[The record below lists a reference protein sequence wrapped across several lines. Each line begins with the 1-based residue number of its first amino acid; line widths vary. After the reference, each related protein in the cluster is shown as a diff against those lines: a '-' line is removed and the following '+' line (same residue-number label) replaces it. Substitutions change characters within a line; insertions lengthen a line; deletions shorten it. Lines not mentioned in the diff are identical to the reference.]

1 MTIRSVTSSRMTD
14 RVGFL
19 IVGTP
24 RSGTTL
30 VQRLVSELR
39 GVRVPPETHFFPMFG
54 RDLVRRREF
63 PLDREALEEEV
74 QRFLDLKTSRGMDL
88 SAVDVADALG
98 GRCRSALELFVEIV
112 CQLAGEGEV
121 IGEKTPNHLLWWKPL
136 TNALS
141 HLRIIA
147 VVRDPRAVVNS
158 YAAAP
163 FGMDSP
169 VALAESWVSDQ
180 RLVLEALSDLGK
192 ERCLVLRYE
201 DVVQGPDT
209 ARDQLQS
216 FLGRTPAITS
226 DRDRAQPSRTT
237 ALHGMGNVE
246 GSCRGSDRP
255 GQDRRLARRAPDEG
269 GLECHRDLSGT
280 MSAFGYP
287 TDPRADGS
295 IPRLSVWTL
304 GPADHWRRLHFR
316 VARNRLIREI
326 ESTRL

>member
-1 MTIRSVTSSRMTD
+1 MTIRSMTPARMTD

-39 GVRVPPETHFFPMFG
+39 GVRIPPETHFFPMFG

-63 PLDREALEEEV
+63 PLDRAVLEEEV
-74 QRFLDLKTSRGMDL
+74 QRYLDLKTSRGMDL
-88 SAVDVADALG
+88 SAIGVADALG
-98 GRCRSALELFVEIV
+98 GRCTSALELFVEIV

-141 HLRIIA
+141 QLRIIA

-180 RLVLEALSDLGK
+180 RLVLEALNDLGK

-216 FLGRTPAITS
+216 FLGRNPAITS
-226 DRDRAQPSRTT
+226 DRDRAQPSRQQIFMEWETWKE
-237 ALHGMGNVE
+237 AAVGPIV
-246 GSCRGSDRP
+246 
-255 GQDRRLARRAPDEG
+255 QDRIDGWRAELPARAASNVTAI
-269 GLECHRDLSGT
+269 CRDT

-287 TDPRADGS
+287 TDPRADD
-295 IPRLSVWTL
+295 PFRRLSVRVL
-304 GPADHWRRLHFR
+304 GPADQWRRLHFR
-316 VARNRLIREI
+316 VARTRLIREI
-326 ESTRL
+326 ESTGI